1 MDIWKYFDIT
11 HRKIIICNP
20 MSREKLE
27 KFFSLLDLKPGAKVL
42 DIACGKGEIL
52 LSLAELFNISG
63 TGIDI
68 SPYFLKDI
76 EEKKKNRVPDSDIEF
91 IEIDGAKF
99 RPAGNELFDISMCIG
114 ASWIYNG
121 FTGTINALKKMT
133 KPGGIIIIG
142 EPYWIKEP
150 DKKYL
155 EMIEARKEDF
165 NSHYGNMEAAE
176 REGLTCIYTLAS
188 NQDDWD
194 NYETLQWWAVY
205 EYIEKN
211 PDDPDNAELLNKLKI
226 SKESYLK
233 YGRDTLGWAI
243 YAMGTYN
250 LAPNHEDV

>member
-20 MSREKLE
+20 MSRGKIMN
-27 KFFSLLDLKPGAKVL
+27 FFSMLSLKPGSRVL
-42 DIACGKGEIL
+42 DIACGKGEII
-52 LSLAELFNISG
+52 LSLAELFDISG

-68 SPYFLKDI
+68 SPYFLKGI
-76 EEKKKNRVPDSDIEF
+76 KEKKKNRVPDADIRF
-91 IEIDGAKF
+91 IEIDGAKYC
-99 RPAGNELFDISMCIG
+99 PAGDELFDVSMCIG

-121 FTGTINALKKMT
+121 FKGTINALKKMT

-150 DKKYL
+150 DKEYL
-155 EMIEARKEDF
+155 EMIEVKKEDF
-165 NSHYGNMEAAE
+165 NSHYGNIETAE
-176 REGLTCIYTLAS
+176 KEGLTCIYTLVS

-194 NYETLQWWAVY
+194 NYETLQWWSVY
-205 EYIEKN
+205 EYVAEN
-211 PDDPDNAELLNKLKI
+211 PDDPDNVELLKKIKI

-233 YGRDTLGWAI
+233 YGRDSLGWAI

-250 LAPNHEDV
+250 LAPIHGDV